1 MKLQGKTAL
10 VTGGSAGIGLAAAR
24 ALAAEGAHVYI
35 TGRRQEELDAA
46 LDKIGPRST
55 AIRADAS
62 SAADLDAVVGAIK
75 EKSGQLDVIVANAG
89 TYEMQMLPDVTEASF
104 DKAFDLNVK
113 GVLFTVQKSLAILA
127 DGASIVLLG
136 SVGASTGFAGF
147 SVYNATKAS
156 VRSFARTWAAELKDR
171 NIRVNV
177 VSPGP
182 IDTPGFQAFANDEMR
197 EGLQNMIPLGRLG
210 LPEDIAKAI
219 TFLATADSS
228 FVTGIELFVDGG
240 ITQL

>member
-1 MKLQGKTAL
+1 MKLQGKVAL

-24 ALAAEGAHVYI
+24 ALAAEGADVYI

-46 LDKIGPRST
+46 LDKIGPRGQ
-55 AIRADAS
+55 AVRADAS
-62 SAADLDAVVGAIK
+62 KIDDLENLVRTIK
-75 EKSGQLDVIVANAG
+75 DQSGKLDVVVANAG
-89 TYEMQMLPDVTEASF
+89 TYEMQMLADVTEASF

-113 GVLFTVQKSLAILA
+113 GVLFTVQKSLDILT

-136 SVGASTGFAGF
+136 SVGASKGFGGF

-171 NIRVNV
+171 QIRVNV

-182 IDTPGFQAFANDEMR
+182 IDTPGFQAFANDDMR
-197 EGLQNMIPLGRLG
+197 AGLQNMIPLGRLG
-210 LPEDIAKAI
+210 QPEDIAKAI
-219 TFLATADSS
+219 TFLATDDSS

-240 ITQL
+240 VTQL